1 LLGVLDGE
9 FDPIDGDS
17 RLVGH
22 FEFERCGPG
31 LNFSLTQI
39 QNLSH
44 DLRRHK
50 FSQWRLSAAAESAR
64 LSGPRRVSRKTT
76 RAIQTATA
84 TNNTK
89 TRSDRVTDRPNQTF
103 TLSVTNVR
111 PMAAT
116 AMKLETSPM
125 VRALSV

>member
-9 FDPIDGDS
+9 FDPIDRDS

-22 FEFERCGPG
+22 FEFERRGPG
-31 LNFSLTQI
+31 LNFSLNQI
-39 QNLSH
+39 QNLSD

-50 FSQWRLSAAAESAR
+50 FSQWRSAAAESVR
-64 LSGPRRVSRKTT
+64 LSGPLRVSRKAT

-84 TNNTK
+84 TNKTK
-89 TRSDRVTDRPNQTF
+89 TRSDRVTDRPTQTF
-103 TLSVTNVR
+103 TSSVTNVS
-111 PMAAT
+111 PIAAT